1 MRISVLFTLVRW
13 CCCCNAIF
21 AFIEVFFSFYFFL
34 GHWKQIYV
42 FSGMNR
48 VIISLSFFTFSHFII
63 IVVVVVVITSFFA
76 RIYKIFVG
84 TLTGTIHSAY
94 WCFFIWAIY
103 CESRKREREKSSIRS
118 LLLSLIVLFFCM
130 YFSSITISLCL
141 MPECTFIKLLFI
153 MPLIIIM
160 SWFLFFNNVLIDR

>member
-21 AFIEVFFSFYFFL
+21 AFIEVFFFSFYFFL

-103 CESRKREREKSSIRS
+103 CESRKNEREKQHQIIIIITYRF
-118 LLLSLIVLFFCM
+118 IFCM

-160 SWFLFFNNVLIDR
+160 SRFLFFNNALIDR